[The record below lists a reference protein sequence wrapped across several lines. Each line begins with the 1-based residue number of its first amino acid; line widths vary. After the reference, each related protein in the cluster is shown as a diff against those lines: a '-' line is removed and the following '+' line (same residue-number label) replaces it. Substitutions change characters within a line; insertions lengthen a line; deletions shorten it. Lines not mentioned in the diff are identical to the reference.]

1 MAAIPAAEAGG
12 ADVAKFLDLIAWSE
26 GTSDSPVTRDDGY
39 DVVVTGIDGPEI
51 FTDFSDHPFAKG
63 RPSVV
68 VRREPLLTSTAAGR
82 YQLMLRW
89 WRAYQEM
96 LGLKDFSPLS
106 QDKVA
111 LRQMKERHAIAA
123 VLAGDIAEA
132 IMDCSNIWASF
143 PGNDYAQAGG
153 KTLEDLMAQWGK
165 LP

>member
-63 RPSVV
+63 RPAVI

-82 YQLMLRW
+82 YQLLLRW